1 MDGAI
6 VTISLDDGRRD
17 SFDCAR
23 ALLKRYEIPST
34 INIVTQYVREG
45 RLDDTLPEPPMSV
58 EQVRMMAEDPLF
70 EVAAHGHAHRNDWE
84 DIALGRSE
92 LLEWLGKPAETQIG
106 FASPGSGMTGDFIR
120 ENRTRLR
127 DCGFRYVRTGLRIQT
142 RPKWRL
148 LARKAARIVH
158 SRHLFAAAY
167 ADTLQSDMRDMT
179 VYAVPVLRDTRLQQL
194 LYLVDRAI
202 DRKQCCTLLFHSILP
217 RGERAVCPAWCW
229 EAERFEAL
237 LRVLDAK
244 RKAGNVRL
252 MTTMQAYETMTHGE

>member
-17 SFDCAR
+17 SFDYAR
-23 ALLKRYEIPST
+23 TLLKQYEIPAT
-34 INIVTQYVREG
+34 INIVTQYVRDG
-45 RLDDTLPEPPMSV
+45 KLDDTLPEPPMSV
-58 EQVRMMAEDPLF
+58 GQVRILAEDPLF

-92 LLEWLGKPAETQIG
+92 LLEWLGKAEETRLG
-106 FASPGSGMTGDFIR
+106 FASPGSGMTGEFIR
-120 ENRTRLR
+120 ENQSRLR
-127 DCGFRYVRTGLRIQT
+127 ECGFHYVRTGLSIQS
-142 RPKWRL
+142 RCGLRL
-148 LARKAARIVH
+148 LARKAARIIH
-158 SRHLFAAAY
+158 SRHLYATAY

-202 DRKQCCTLLFHSILP
+202 ERQQCCTLLFHSIVP
-217 RGERAVCPAWCW
+217 RGERVVCPVWSW

-237 LRVLDAK
+237 LRALDAK
-244 RKAGNVRL
+244 RRAGSLRL
-252 MTTMQAYETMTHGE
+252 MTTMQAYETMTHWE

>member
-17 SFDCAR
+17 TFDWACT
-23 ALLKRYEIPST
+23 LLKRYEIPAT
-34 INIVTQYVREG
+34 VNVVTQYVREG
-45 RLDDTLPEPPMSV
+45 RLDETLPEPPMSV
-58 EQVRMMAEDPLF
+58 EQVRLLAEDPLF
-70 EVAAHGHAHRNDWE
+70 EIAAHGHAHHNDWE
-84 DIALGRSE
+84 DIALGRME
-92 LLEWLGKPAETQIG
+92 LLEWLAMPPETSLG
-106 FASPGSGMTGDFIR
+106 FASPGSGMTGVFIR
-120 ENRTRLR
+120 ENQVRLR
-127 DCGFRYVRTGLRIQT
+127 ECGFRYVRTGLSIQT
-142 RPKWRL
+142 RPVWRL

-179 VYAVPVLRDTRLQQL
+179 VYAVPVLRDTRLRQL

-202 DRKQCCTLLFHSILP
+202 ERQQCCTLLFHSIVP
-217 RGERAVCPAWCW
+217 RGERVVCPVWSW

-237 LRVLDAK
+237 LRALDA
-244 RKAGNVRL
+244 RRRAGSLRL